1 MSGAKA
7 WLRPAA
13 FLLLVALVLLG
24 CDGAAAPQQVHAPL
38 VPVRV
43 SDVRLEPATQIV
55 RYAAVI
61 KPRIEADLG
70 FRVSGKMIA
79 RLVETG
85 DRVEIGTP
93 LARLDP
99 ADLELQARAA
109 EAQLV
114 SARADAVNAR
124 NDFARYEQ
132 LRRGEWATQQEY
144 DRRKAE
150 MERSAA
156 RVREAE
162 AQLNVAQNNR
172 KYTTLVADSPGIV
185 TAILAEP
192 GQVMASG
199 QAVLRMARQGTMEAV
214 ASIPESQL
222 GALQSA
228 AMSVSLW
235 AMPGV
240 DVEGR
245 LRELAPMANAATRT
259 YEVRVTLV
267 DAPPGIQLG
276 MTATLTASRARD
288 GQIAR
293 LPLSALT
300 KQGASPAVWVLHGDT
315 LELRPVEIGAY
326 AADHVVIVA
335 GLQDREQI
343 VSAGVHKLDPAMKV
357 RPWTEPDR

>member
-1 MSGAKA
+1 MSGLEF
-7 WLRPAA
+7 WLRRTPV
-13 FLLLVALVLLG
+13 FLLLAMGLAG
-24 CDGAAAPQQVHAPL
+24 CDGAAAPTSANQPV

-43 SDVRLEPATQIV
+43 SDVHLEPATQIV

-61 KPRIEADLG
+61 RPRIEADLG
-70 FRVSGKMIA
+70 FRVGGKMIA

-85 DRVEIGTP
+85 DRVEMGTP

-99 ADLELQARAA
+99 ADLDLQARAA

-114 SARADAVNAR
+114 SARADAANAR
-124 NDFARYEQ
+124 GDFARYEQ

-185 TAILAEP
+185 TATLAEP
-192 GQVMASG
+192 GQVLTSG
-199 QAVLRMARQGTMEAV
+199 QPVLRMARQGTMEAV

-222 GALQSA
+222 GTLQSA
-228 AMSVSLW
+228 TMSVSLW
-235 AMPGV
+235 AMPGI
-240 DVEGR
+240 DVAGT
-245 LRELAPMANAATRT
+245 LRELAPMATAATRT

-276 MTATLTASRARD
+276 MTATLTAARARD
-288 GQIAR
+288 GRIAR
-293 LPLSALT
+293 LPLSAIT
-300 KQGASPAVWVLHGDT
+300 KQGAAPAVWVLHGDT
-315 LELRPVEIGAY
+315 LELRQVEIGAY
-326 AADHVVIVA
+326 AEDHVVVVA
-335 GLQDREQI
+335 GLQDRERI